1 MNTDNPKGY
10 TFEMRIPWNIY
21 NHLKV
26 TAGQRIRWHMYA
38 NNSKELPSNQ
48 DVAMSPSGRDN
59 LNSNIAAWYR
69 AITGTDPPKPKPR
82 RRR

>member
-10 TFEMRIPWNIY
+10 TFEMRIPWNIHK
-21 NHLKV
+21 NTPP
-26 TAGQRIRWHMYA
+26 TAGQRIRRHMYA

-69 AITGTDPPKPKPR
+69 AMLDPKP
-82 RRR
+82 